1 MATAENGAAP
11 ALGTVPAE
19 LMNLVPPT
27 EKIGEVGRISHPYDS
42 IYFTC
47 PPERKYI
54 LSKAHDEADGI
65 VYKPRPLSLDGHG
78 LQPFSQGALGFHSN
92 EEIWHKA
99 NEYRQCHPLEA
110 AQVRT
115 DPQTYED
122 LYDYFDGYDLYF
134 LGVHNALNVIKALV
148 QQNKLLDP
156 FIQQDK
162 RKEMNEF
169 LDEWM
174 AADPEAEKRLLS
186 WDWEVDP
193 SARAVLDGSDMV
205 AKLGHMEEEDKLL
218 FSTLI
223 ASRCEQA
230 QLAREALRPMVVDG
244 SSDGSLGADRMLC
257 HDGDSGE
264 FSDQPSLLVVPGRE
278 VVQHMPSYFANVRNL
293 ANAGAPIPLP
303 DGTAGPLPSA
313 PFGAQMPM
321 MATAQMP
328 IVPTAE
334 MHMMPAVEAPMATT
348 ATSVSAPKYAFN
360 GKMSTKLSR
369 PAQSSQNNLS
379 TDCKHPSAASIS
391 PQRLRMKL
399 RLRPGN
405 TQMAHGPSIG
415 RPEFGYHGGHH
426 PEATPTKPPRH
437 GPMQGPQGQM
447 LGGPFYGQGHVGF
460 NNQDLNNRAWMPHGR
475 LPQPG
480 VLQQPVGHQGG
491 TGREFSTASMPMP
504 APSPNQGL
512 QTIGC
517 HGDVHLRTAPNYQQ
531 ASPPRF
537 QMPGQLQQV
546 SPPRFQMPDQLQQAS
561 PPHGRV
567 PGHPQQ
573 TPSTRFT
580 DSQRRASGSGPST
593 KNCPPGNG
601 AGWALSEQQD
611 SIHGQKFVYNKTN
624 TSDGPKNRRN
634 NTLGNQSLSNRKQQA
649 GNDKPAAA
657 AAATAHQDTKH
668 PNKNGGGNGYV
679 RPPPPTKETCRNW
692 DRSNRLPSVECPCP
706 TCLQRSRNITVAVM
720 GGGFLDRS
728 DEGALRKHFCQ
739 WGQIET
745 VIFPRPAPGFQN
757 GFQGQRPTSRVYI
770 TYVFQPFQLASLNPI
785 VLLCIASNSADQRP
799 LKFRYTSDTVPPVV
813 VEEANGQLCPGV
825 RGALRVLH
833 PQNSKYFTGVKTSPR
848 HPSHG
853 GRPAVSGPAPQ
864 YHQPGLPSLAGILS
878 PPLESSNLA
887 IGGGSIGSHPRPL
900 PMPPMV
906 PTGLNQGL
914 PQYPQLNNSVRQIG
928 EHLALTGPA
937 SLPALPPRPG
947 VPMLPAP
954 GFPESATTPT
964 AAQHE
969 EKPTET
975 SEAQQPRENQDE
987 ADEQSQPSEKPQE
1000 SGEAQETGHP
1010 PSSDAHD
1017 NLAEQGDRKAS
1028 PPGMHRGLS
1037 VIISEDKVAT
1047 PSLSTGNSTII
1058 MTPAGSDKSNDSNTQ
1073 PASQLEVP
1081 PFAEENSGTV
1091 VVHRRG
1097 KPHGSIP
1104 KEWRTDT
1111 SAAESNHADGYMGDS
1126 EAAKSSMKPSDGG
1139 HDKEGDKVKPAS
1151 KKKGNNKKPK
1161 NKTQEAGKNPQGGQ
1175 NAHDGQG
1182 MSATDGSA
1190 AGNGA
1195 AGCKKVAAN
1204 KKNKS
1209 GKFAKRGHQE
1219 DLTSEG
1225 ARTESRAATTISSGR
1240 STPAF
1245 PHRADEPQGD
1255 KAQGKKKRKQ
1265 QQQQQWAPTPT
1276 PEPESNKTDDAV
1288 ISKAQTPEKGGDEG
1302 DAQDDLLVRKNRG
1315 GGGDLLSISPFAAQK
1330 YEIDRL
1336 HAGGDGGGGGG
1347 SSAREPSSSSSTLR
1361 AKSWNKAS
1369 GAASLAAAGTAD
1381 GDSKPRHMVRGG
1393 STLPRGFDPYPRIPT
1408 VAAVPRT
1415 AATPSST
1422 GDKATAAEPALAAK
1436 GKAVEGGADE
1446 AKPAAQQP
1454 PSQAKNTP
1462 PTTPVSSPKA
1472 SDAAAIARN
1481 DDALPPSPPSSVKC
1495 QAAALNPTAKPF
1507 VLSSPVGPSDGG
1519 KKKKNRK
1526 QSNKGGDKGG
1536 SVAAAAAPQ
1545 KQQRGRNF
1553 MGMRLSGFSNYG
1565 TLASGFDAGNV
1576 WEERGGE
1583 QQQRQQIADH
1593 QIYKFN
1599 HKEAQVAPS
1608 SGSGVTTGIDKYL
1621 GSAAGGGDNSGEDD
1635 KGETEMPAAV
1645 DHDTA
1650 AQQEEQLGQPLLP
1663 EQQKQQQSD
1672 QDNEQQQ
1679 QEGEQQDGQGIA
1691 TAERDGAYET
1701 AAAKM
1706 ADWQQQQHKTR
1717 APSGGSAKA
1726 RPAPGAESG
1735 EHHSRPH
1742 QRTGSGRS
1750 SNKNKTTT
1758 ARPQQQQARNP
1769 PISPA
1774 SSTTLSTGSGSGSGS
1789 KSATATAMAH
1799 GGGSMKGSVGGG
1811 PLRPD
1816 SLPAA
1821 AAAPA
1826 KPAVRVHSSIELA
1839 KALKNHKARIS
1850 SSGGS
1855 KA

>member
-65 VYKPRPLSLDGHG
+65 VYKPRPLSLDGYG

-205 AKLGHMEEEDKLL
+205 AKLGHLEEEDKLL

-223 ASRCEQA
+223 ASRCENA

-244 SSDGSLGADRMLC
+244 SSDGSLGADGMLC
-257 HDGDSGE
+257 HDGDS
-264 FSDQPSLLVVPGRE
+264 
-278 VVQHMPSYFANVRNL
+278 

-313 PFGAQMPM
+313 PVGAQMPM

-328 IVPTAE
+328 IVP
-334 MHMMPAVEAPMATT
+334 AVEAPMVTT

-399 RLRPGN
+399 KLRPGN

-437 GPMQGPQGQM
+437 GPMQRPQGQM
-447 LGGPFYGQGHVGF
+447 LGGPFYSQGHVGF
-460 NNQDLNNRAWMPHGR
+460 NNQDLNNRAWMPHG

-517 HGDVHLRTAPNYQQ
+517 HGDVHSRTAPNYQQ
-531 ASPPRF
+531 ASPPRRNMSGQLQQVSPPRF

-561 PPHGRV
+561 PPHGRA

-580 DSQRRASGSGPST
+580 GSQRRASGSGPST

-611 SIHGQKFVYNKTN
+611 SIHGQKFVYNKAN
-624 TSDGPKNRRN
+624 TGDGPKNRRN
-634 NTLGNQSLSNRKQQA
+634 NTLGNQSPSDRKQQA

-692 DRSNRLPSVECPCP
+692 DRSNRVPSVECPCP

-728 DEGALRKHFCQ
+728 DEGALRKHFGQ

-757 GFQGQRPTSRVYI
+757 GFQGQRPTSRAYI
-770 TYVFQPFQLASLNPI
+770 T
-785 VLLCIASNSADQRP
+785 
-799 LKFRYTSDTVPPVV
+799 YTSDTVPPVV

-878 PPLESSNLA
+878 PPLEPSNLA

-900 PMPPMV
+900 PMPPVV

-954 GFPESATTPT
+954 GIPESATST

-969 EKPTET
+969 EKPAET

-1000 SGEAQETGHP
+1000 SGEAQETSHP

-1017 NLAEQGDRKAS
+1017 NPAEQGDRKAS

-1081 PFAEENSGTV
+1081 LFAEENSGTV

-1195 AGCKKVAAN
+1195 AGPKKVAAN

-1209 GKFAKRGHQE
+1209 GKFAKRSQQE

-1225 ARTESRAATTISSGR
+1225 ARAESRAATTISSGR
-1240 STPAF
+1240 STPAL

-1265 QQQQQWAPTPT
+1265 QQQQQRAPTPTPTPT

-1315 GGGDLLSISPFAAQK
+1315 GDLLSMSPFAAQK

-1336 HAGGDGGGGGG
+1336 HASGGGGSS

-1361 AKSWNKAS
+1361 AKSLNKAS
-1369 GAASLAAAGTAD
+1369 GAASLAAAAGTAD
-1381 GDSKPRHMVRGG
+1381 GNSKPRHMVRGG

-1408 VAAVPRT
+1408 VAAAPRT

-1422 GDKATAAEPALAAK
+1422 GDKATAAEPAQAAK

-1446 AKPAAQQP
+1446 AKPAAQKQQ

-1462 PTTPVSSPKA
+1462 PATPVSSPKA
-1472 SDAAAIARN
+1472 SDAAIAHN

-1526 QSNKGGDKGG
+1526 QSNKGGDKDG
-1536 SVAAAAAPQ
+1536 SVAAAAPPPQ
-1545 KQQRGRNF
+1545 NQRGRNF
-1553 MGMRLSGFSNYG
+1553 MGMRLSGFTNYG
-1565 TLASGFDAGNV
+1565 TLASGFGPGGV

-1583 QQQRQQIADH
+1583 QQQQQQIAGH
-1593 QIYKFN
+1593 HIYKSN
-1599 HKEAQVAPS
+1599 HKEAQVPPS
-1608 SGSGVTTGIDKYL
+1608 SKPGVSAGIDKYL
-1621 GSAAGGGDNSGEDD
+1621 GSAAGGGGDNGGEDD
-1635 KGETEMPAAV
+1635 KGETEMPTAV
-1645 DHDTA
+1645 DHDAA
-1650 AQQEEQLGQPLLP
+1650 AQQEEQLGQSLLP
-1663 EQQKQQQSD
+1663 EQQKQQQQQQSD

-1679 QEGEQQDGQGIA
+1679 QQGQQQDGQDIA

-1706 ADWQQQQHKTR
+1706 ADWQQQHKTR
-1717 APSGGSAKA
+1717 ASSGGSAKA

-1742 QRTGSGRS
+1742 QRTGSGRNNNNN
-1750 SNKNKTTT
+1750 NKNNNGRPAATP
-1758 ARPQQQQARNP
+1758 AQRPQQQQARNP
-1769 PISPA
+1769 PVSPA
-1774 SSTTLSTGSGSGSGS
+1774 SSTTLSTGSGSGS
-1789 KSATATAMAH
+1789 KSATATAR
-1799 GGGSMKGSVGGG
+1799 GGSSSMKGSVGGA
-1811 PLRPD
+1811 LRPD
-1816 SLPAA
+1816 SPPAA
-1821 AAAPA
+1821 AAAAAAVPA

-1839 KALKNHKARIS
+1839 KALKNHKARIG